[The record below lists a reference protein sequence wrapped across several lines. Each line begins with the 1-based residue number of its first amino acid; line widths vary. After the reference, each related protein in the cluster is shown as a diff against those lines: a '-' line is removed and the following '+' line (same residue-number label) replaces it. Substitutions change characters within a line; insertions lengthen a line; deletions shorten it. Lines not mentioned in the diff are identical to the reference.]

1 MTTNQAHTAVTENAP
16 RVTIVVP
23 AYQAADTIS
32 EALASL
38 TAQTYANLEI
48 IVVDDGS
55 TDSTG
60 EIARQAAAKS
70 NGRLRTFRQE
80 NAGQAAA
87 LNFGWRRSSGTGDP
101 RDERPHHVVIHD
113 TRGGHRI
120 GLSLSNRGQLWVG
133 FDRRKA
139 VIAPILRNHLS
150 HVLCVRRRASDDE
163 GDGKNS
169 QLQRGL
175 LFSRDVAAN
184 SSARD
189 SALPPRLWR

>member
-1 MTTNQAHTAVTENAP
+1 VDLTTNQAHTAVTENAP

-87 LNFGWRRSSGTGDP
+87 LNFGWRRSSGAYLGYLGADDVLYATAVETMVEFLKAHPEIVGAYPDYHLIDAQVIRRVFAP
-101 RDERPHHVVIHD
+101 DYNVRDLVERFICQPGPGALFRR
-113 TRGGHRI
+113 T
-120 GLSLSNRGQLWVG
+120 VG
-133 FDRRKA
+133 RTH
-139 VIAPILRNHLS
+139 LRT
-150 HVLCVRRRASDDE
+150 D
-163 GDGKNS
+163 
-169 QLQRGL
+169 
-175 LFSRDVAAN
+175 
-184 SSARD
+184 
-189 SALPPRLWR
+189 